1 MEYIQILGLAAAAF
15 TTGANFPQ
23 TYKIIKTKST
33 KDISKVTYG
42 MLFLGGIMWLI
53 YGILKSDVPIIIAN
67 GISSTICGIIFMLKL
82 SSRKLLEELD
92 KKI

>member
-1 MEYIQILGLAAAAF
+1 MDYIQILGLVAAAM

-33 KDISKVTYG
+33 KDISKVTYA
-42 MLFLGGIMWLI
+42 MLLFGGIMWLI
-53 YGILKSDVPIIIAN
+53 YGIFKSDLPIIIAN
-67 GISSTICGIIFMLKL
+67 AISATLCGIILGLKCT
-82 SSRKLLEELD
+82 SRKVVEDLN

>member
-1 MEYIQILGLAAAAF
+1 MDYIQVLGLAAAAF

-33 KDISKVTYG
+33 KDISKVTYF
-42 MLFLGGIMWLI
+42 MLLCGGILWLV
-53 YGILKSDVPIIIAN
+53 YGILKSDIPIIIAN
-67 GISSTICGIIFMLKL
+67 GISAAICGIILILKFSSIKMLEK
-82 SSRKLLEELD
+82 LD

>member
-1 MEYIQILGLAAAAF
+1 MDYIQILGLIAATL

-33 KDISKVTYG
+33 KDISKVTYV
-42 MLFLGGIMWLI
+42 MLFCGGMMWLI
-53 YGILKSDVPIIIAN
+53 YGILQNDIPIIIAN
-67 GISSTICGIIFMLKL
+67 GISGAICGIILILKF
-82 SSRKLLEELD
+82 SSKKVLENLD